1 MQDAAGNVD
10 VGAAVFTG
18 ASRRHGTAKRL
29 GHSLEAVAD
38 AKDRDAQLKQLGF
51 QRRSAILI
59 DRRRTAGKNQS
70 DRILGLDFFHG
81 GRVRNNLGVDVGLTD
96 ATCDELRVLSA
107 KVHNEDWTRSSGW
120 VSHALQ
126 SSPLNRL

>member
-1 MQDAAGNVD
+1 MQDATGNVD
-10 VGAAVFTG
+10 VGAAVFTR
-18 ASRRHGTAKRL
+18 ASRGDLAAERL

-38 AKDRDAQLKQLGF
+38 AEDRDAQLKQLGL
-51 QRRSAILI
+51 QRRSAVRIN
-59 DRRRTAGKNQS
+59 RRRAAGENQS

-81 GRVRNNLGVDVGLTD
+81 GRVGNNLGVDVGLTD